1 MCPVITSKCL
11 ELGRVKLYTI
21 QDCMIFRD
29 RLIYRSSSDQVIKS
43 LSIGKTIRIL
53 YNVPWEAH
61 VGKNKV
67 KIQYGSLT
75 VNLFVATS

>member
-21 QDCMIFRD
+21 LDCMIFRD
-29 RLIYRSSSDQVIKS
+29 HLIYRSSSDQVIKS

-53 YNVPWEAH
+53 YNVPWEAQ
-61 VGKNKV
+61 GKNKV